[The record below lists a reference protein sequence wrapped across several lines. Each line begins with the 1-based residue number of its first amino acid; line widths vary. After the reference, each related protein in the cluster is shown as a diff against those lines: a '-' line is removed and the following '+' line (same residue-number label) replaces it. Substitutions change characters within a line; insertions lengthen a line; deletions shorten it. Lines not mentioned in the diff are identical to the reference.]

1 MTVYKCSKLGTM
13 AKYYLKIFRS
23 STECSGHC
31 IVVLLIFG
39 GNFFMEKYQK
49 INSLRIDTEVSEI
62 ELRKN
67 WFFQKFKCKISFYN
81 IWEPKMSQLIVIGSH
96 WGFAGCS
103 LVSQWGSLRVI
114 WWSFGGHSGKLNF
127 EFGNKFDYL
136 ICHSV
141 LTNFD
146 IAPWIDFKKMCSK
159 L

>member
-1 MTVYKCSKLGTM
+1 M
-13 AKYYLKIFRS
+13 
-23 STECSGHC
+23 
-31 IVVLLIFG
+31 
-39 GNFFMEKYQK
+39 
-49 INSLRIDTEVSEI
+49 RIDTEVSEI

-114 WWSFGGHSGKLNF
+114 WWSFGGHSGFKKLNNF

-141 LTNFD
+141 LCNVSYIMCTRVGRKLKNLSDFLCHGD
-146 IAPWIDFKKMCSK
+146 VNIGYRIILNSEIASSLPCA

>member
-1 MTVYKCSKLGTM
+1 
-13 AKYYLKIFRS
+13 
-23 STECSGHC
+23 
-31 IVVLLIFG
+31 
-39 GNFFMEKYQK
+39 MEKYQK
-49 INSLRIDTEVSEI
+49 INILRIDTEVSEI

-114 WWSFGGHSGKLNF
+114 WWSFGGHSGFLKKFNF

-141 LTNFD
+141 IYIYDSIQNKVPKNKFVVRSCFCTKEMWQEPETNGCKDHAQKF
-146 IAPWIDFKKMCSK
+146 
-159 L
+159 

>member
-1 MTVYKCSKLGTM
+1 M
-13 AKYYLKIFRS
+13 
-23 STECSGHC
+23 
-31 IVVLLIFG
+31 
-39 GNFFMEKYQK
+39 
-49 INSLRIDTEVSEI
+49 RIDTEVSEI

-114 WWSFGGHSGKLNF
+114 WWSFGGHSGFLKKFNF

-141 LTNFD
+141 IPYSGEWWCLTIGDFQTGFIHLVYRGKSND
-146 IAPWIDFKKMCSK
+146 ITNDDDMMLFKW
-159 L
+159 

>member
-1 MTVYKCSKLGTM
+1 
-13 AKYYLKIFRS
+13 
-23 STECSGHC
+23 
-31 IVVLLIFG
+31 
-39 GNFFMEKYQK
+39 MEKYQK
-49 INSLRIDTEVSEI
+49 INILRIDTEVSEI

-114 WWSFGGHSGKLNF
+114 WWSFGGRSVFLKKFNF

-141 LTNFD
+141 VYSPTGQLMVVLIVKHTELIVNLERFGLQV
-146 IAPWIDFKKMCSK
+146 IQNENRKFE
-159 L
+159 LY

>member
-1 MTVYKCSKLGTM
+1 
-13 AKYYLKIFRS
+13 
-23 STECSGHC
+23 
-31 IVVLLIFG
+31 
-39 GNFFMEKYQK
+39 MEKYQK
-49 INSLRIDTEVSEI
+49 INILRIDTEVSEI

-114 WWSFGGHSGKLNF
+114 WWSFGGRSGFLKKFNF

-141 LTNFD
+141 LIKTLFFPF
-146 IAPWIDFKKMCSK
+146 IRISRSLTVLPHSAGKSSAKIDLTISAADSNQVIMLICN
-159 L
+159 